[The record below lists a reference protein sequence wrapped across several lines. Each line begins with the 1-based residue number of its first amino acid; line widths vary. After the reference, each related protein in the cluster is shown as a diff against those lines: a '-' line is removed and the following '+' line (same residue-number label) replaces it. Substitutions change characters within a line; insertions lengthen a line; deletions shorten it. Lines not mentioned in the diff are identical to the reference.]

1 MKDKYNH
8 LEVEQ
13 NKAKAWMD
21 EKIFVAGKDQS
32 KEPFT
37 IVIPPPNIT
46 SKLHIGHGMDLT
58 LQDIIVRYK
67 RMCGFDTLWL
77 AGMDHAGIATQAKVD
92 ERLVSKGTNRFEI
105 GREEFLNEAW
115 QWKREHEDIIH
126 SQWETLGLSLDYSRE
141 KFTLDEDLTQTVHR
155 VFIEMYNKGLIYR
168 GERIINWDPKA
179 KTALSNIEVIHKDVK
194 GFEHFFKY
202 VSADNSDDYLE
213 VMTTRPET
221 MFGDGALAVHPDD
234 ERYKHLVGK
243 LYIVPNTDTKIPVI
257 QDEYVSMDK
266 GSGVVKITMAHDP
279 NDFEVA
285 MRHNLEA
292 RIIMEEDGKMSC
304 NEYVPAEFQGLDR
317 FEARAL
323 QIEKAK
329 QNGLLIKMEEIT
341 HSVGHSE
348 RTDVVVE
355 PYLSKQW
362 FVKMDG
368 LAQRSVDNQA
378 TDNKVNFYPPRTEKI
393 FMNWMNDIHDW
404 CISRQLW
411 WGHRIPAWYK
421 GDEVYVGTECPGD
434 DWVQDEDVLD
444 TWFSS
449 ALWPFST
456 LGWNENSADFN
467 RYYPTST
474 LVTGVD
480 IIFFWVS
487 RMIFQALEFTDTHPF
502 KDVVIHGLIRDSQG
516 RKMSKSLGNGV
527 DPVELIEKYGTDSLR
542 WYLTTTVTQGA
553 DLNFQEEKLE
563 SSWNFINKVWNA
575 SRYVNMQLGE
585 NFTTT
590 TINYDILTITD
601 KWILNKFNN
610 VVEEINRNMEN
621 YEFVVVGNVLY
632 DFIWN
637 DYCNWYLEFSKIT
650 LNSDN
655 EAVVANTKNILHE
668 MLENILKMLHP
679 FMPFVTEEIYG
690 SIFNKG
696 YIALSDWPTYNQDN
710 EFASA
715 SVCDSM
721 IDLIRTIRNLR
732 IEKSISNKVA
742 FPIVIEVKGD
752 EIETFKNNLSILE
765 RFMNS
770 DLITIVNQ
778 ASDVDNAIVFVNSL
792 ATMYVKNDDITNK
805 EEEIERLTND
815 IKKVESEIKRA
826 KGMLSNDSFISKAP
840 EAKVNAEKEKLANY
854 EKQLVELQANL
865 AKLK

>member
-1 MKDKYNH
+1 MNDKYNH

-13 NKAKAWMD
+13 GKAKKWMD
-21 EKIFVAGKDQS
+21 EGIFIAGKDMT

-46 SKLHIGHGMDLT
+46 SKLHIGHGLDLT
-58 LQDIIVRYK
+58 LQDIIIRYK
-67 RMCGFDTLWL
+67 RMSGFDTLWL
-77 AGMDHAGIATQAKVD
+77 SGMDHAGIATQAKVD
-92 ERLVSKGTNRFEI
+92 QRLAERGTSRHDI
-105 GREEFLNEAW
+105 GREKFLEEAW

-126 SQWETLGLSLDYSRE
+126 EQWEKLGLSLDYSRE
-141 KFTLDEDLTQTVHR
+141 KFTLDDDLTKTVER

-168 GERIINWDPKA
+168 GERIINWDPQA

-194 GFEHFFKY
+194 GHEHYFKY
-202 VSADNSDDYLE
+202 VSADNSEEFLE

-234 ERYKHLVGK
+234 DRYKHLVGK

-285 MRHNLEA
+285 MRHNMEA
-292 RIIMEEDGKMSC
+292 RIIMEEDGTMSK

-317 FEARAL
+317 FEARKL
-323 QIEKAK
+323 QVEKARE
-329 QNGLLIKMEEIT
+329 NGLLIKVDEIT

-348 RTDVVVE
+348 RTDAIVE

-362 FVKMDG
+362 FVKMDT
-368 LAQRSVDNQA
+368 LAQRSVKNQEGEG
-378 TDNKVNFYPPRTEKI
+378 KVNFFPPRTEKI
-393 FMNWMNDIHDW
+393 FLNWMTDVHDW

-421 GDEVYVGTECPGD
+421 GEEVYVGNECPGEG
-434 DWVQDEDVLD
+434 WTQDEDVLD

-456 LGWNENSADFN
+456 LGWNEEREDFK

-474 LVTGVD
+474 LSTGVD

-487 RMIFQALEFTDTHPF
+487 RMIFQALEFTDTVPF
-502 KDVVIHGLIRDSQG
+502 KDVVIHGLIRDAQG

-553 DLNFQEEKLE
+553 DLNFQIEKLE

-585 NFTTT
+585 NFTPSA
-590 TINYDILTITD
+590 INYDLLTLTD
-601 KWILNKFNN
+601 KWILNKFNT
-610 VVEEINRNMEN
+610 VLEEINRNMES
-621 YEFVVVGNVLY
+621 YEFVVVGSVLY

-655 EAVVANTKNILHE
+655 DGIVENTKNILYS
-668 MLENILKMLHP
+668 MLENILKLLHP
-679 FMPFVTEEIYG
+679 FMPFVTEEIYE
-690 SIFNKG
+690 SLFNKG
-696 YIALSDWPTYNQDN
+696 YLALSEWPKSSTNNVFED
-710 EFASA
+710 A
-715 SVCDSM
+715 VICDSM
-721 IDLIRTIRNLR
+721 TDLIRKIRTLR
-732 IEKSISNKVA
+732 LEKSISNKIA
-742 FPIVIEVKGD
+742 FPIVIEVKGN
-752 EIETFKNNLSILE
+752 ERSLFEENVSILE

-770 DLITIVNQ
+770 NLITIVEQ
-778 ASDVDNAIVFVNSL
+778 ATNVDNAIVFVNDS
-792 ATMYVKNDDITNK
+792 ATMYVQNDDITNK
-805 EEEIERLTND
+805 DEEIERLTTE
-815 IKKVESEIKRA
+815 IKKVEAEIKRA
-826 KGMLSNDSFISKAP
+826 KGMLSNESFISKAP

-854 EKQLVELQANL
+854 EKQLVELTSNL
-865 AKLK
+865 EKLK